1 MKATEVAPTEAA
13 DLQCFVP
20 QQATGGLTGHD
31 PAGTNGNV
39 CVTIYPMSYQVK
51 QLLLP
56 NGSSPYAEWFA
67 ALDPMAAA
75 KVSVAAA
82 RMEQGNLS
90 NVEWFRGIGEYKI
103 DWGPGYRIYLAK
115 DGLKIIVLL
124 GGGSKKRQ
132 QKDIDEAVALW
143 EDYKRRKAQTKKG
156 A

>member
-1 MKATEVAPTEAA
+1 
-13 DLQCFVP
+13 
-20 QQATGGLTGHD
+20 
-31 PAGTNGNV
+31 
-39 CVTIYPMSYQVK
+39 MSYQVK
-51 QLLLP
+51 ELVLP
-56 NGSSPYAEWFA
+56 DGASPYAEWFET
-67 ALDPMAAA
+67 LDPIAAA

-90 NVEWFRGIGEYKI
+90 NVEWFKGIGEYKI

-132 QKDIDEAVALW
+132 QKDIDRALALW
-143 EDYKRRKAQTKKG
+143 DDYKRRKALAKKE